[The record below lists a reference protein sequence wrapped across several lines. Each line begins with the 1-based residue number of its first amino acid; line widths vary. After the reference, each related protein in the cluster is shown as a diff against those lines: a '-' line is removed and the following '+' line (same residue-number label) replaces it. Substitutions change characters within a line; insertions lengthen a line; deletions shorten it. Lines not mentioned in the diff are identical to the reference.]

1 MDLMQWFRRS
11 EVKESA
17 AAKIIVTN
25 PGQPV
30 WSPRN
35 YEQFAREAYGKNVV
49 AYQAINKI
57 ADAISSVKLMVFR
70 GEQEIVD
77 HPLIRLLDRPNPM
90 QSGAEYMQAKIGYL
104 MIAGNGYE
112 ERVKVGQEVR
122 ELYQLRPDRMKI
134 IPSNNGIPAAYEY
147 TVAGRKV
154 RWEVDQRTL
163 DCDVRHLKLF
173 NPMDDWYGLSPVEA
187 GAYAIDQ
194 LNESMAW
201 LQALLQNSARPS
213 GALVLKDGGSLSD
226 DNFNRLKSQIEEQ
239 YSGSRNAGRPM
250 LLEGGLDWK
259 QMGLSPSDMGIIE
272 AKFSAARD
280 VALAFGVPP
289 MLLNIPGDNTY
300 SNYKEARLAFWE
312 DTVLPL
318 TNMILNDW
326 NNWLAQPYGV
336 EIRANMDEIP
346 AIAEKRQQLWQM
358 ADASNDLTINERRAI
373 KGYEP
378 IPGGDTIL
386 INASQIP
393 LNAATLPG
401 DLTAADVKAFAYGID
416 PKTVGYSI
424 DKEADRLQRWKKDW
438 EAFHGKA
445 EGYKPTESMA
455 REAERGLEWRRE
467 FGRGGTEVGVARA
480 RDISNRTNLSAD
492 TVKRMVSYF
501 ARHEVDKQGQ
511 GWSPDEEGYP
521 SAGRIAWALWGGDP
535 GRSWAEKIAR
545 NLEAE

>member
-1 MDLMQWFRRS
+1 MDLLRMFRQR
-11 EVKESA
+11 EIKESA

-49 AYQAINKI
+49 AYQSINKI
-57 ADAISSVKLMVFR
+57 AEAISSVKLTVFR
-70 GEQEIVD
+70 GEQELID
-77 HPLIRLLDRPNPM
+77 HPLIKLLDRPNPM
-90 QSGAEYMQAKIGYL
+90 QSGADYMQAKISYL
-104 MIAGNGYE
+104 LIAGNGYE
-112 ERVKVGQEVR
+112 ERVKIGQDVR

-134 IPSNNGIPAAYEY
+134 VPANNGVPAAYVY
-147 TVAGRKV
+147 TVAGRTV
-154 RWEVDQRTL
+154 RWEVDPRTL
-163 DCDVRHLKLF
+163 DCDVRHLKMF
-173 NPMDDWYGLSPVEA
+173 NPVDDWYGLSPVEA

-213 GALVLKDGGSLSD
+213 GALIIKDGGTLSD
-226 DNFNRLKSQIEEQ
+226 DNFNRLKAQIEEQ

-289 MLLNIPGDNTY
+289 LLLNIPGDNTY

-318 TNMILNDW
+318 TNVILNDW
-326 NNWLAQPYGV
+326 NNWLAAPYGV
-336 EIRANMDEIP
+336 TIRANMDEIP
-346 AIAEKRQQLWQM
+346 AIAEKRLQLWQM
-358 ADASNDLTINERRAI
+358 ADASNDLTINERRAM

-378 IPGGDTIL
+378 IPGGDVIL
-386 INASQIP
+386 VNASQIP
-393 LNAATLPG
+393 LGSPTEAELTPKDWAAL
-401 DLTAADVKAFAYGID
+401 AYGI
-416 PKTVGYSI
+416 
-424 DKEADRLQRWKKDW
+424 EQ
-438 EAFHGKA
+438 KA
-445 EGYKPTESMA
+445 EGHKPTTEMA
-455 REAERGLEWRRE
+455 REAERGLAWRKE
-467 FGRGGTEVGVARA
+467 FGRGGTEIGVARA
-480 RDISNRTNLSAD
+480 RDISNRANLSDD
-492 TVKRMVSYF
+492 TIKRMVSYF

-535 GRSWAEKIAR
+535 GRAWANRIAKQIDG
-545 NLEAE
+545 E

>member
-1 MDLMQWFRRS
+1 MDLTQWFRRR

-49 AYQAINKI
+49 AYQAVNKI

-70 GEQEIVD
+70 GEQELSD
-77 HPLIRLLDRPNPM
+77 HPLIKLLARPNPM
-90 QSGAEYMQAKIGYL
+90 QAGSDYIQAKVGYL
-104 MIAGNGYE
+104 MLAGNGYE
-112 ERVKVGQEVR
+112 ERVKVGKDVR

-134 IPSNNGIPAAYEY
+134 IPSNSGIPAAYEY
-147 TVAGRKV
+147 SVGGRKV
-154 RWEVDQRTL
+154 RFEVDQRTL
-163 DCDVRHLKLF
+163 DSDVRHLKLF
-173 NPMDDWYGLSPVEA
+173 NPVDDWYGLSPVEA

-226 DNFNRLKSQIEEQ
+226 DNFNRLKAQIEEQ

-259 QMGLSPSDMGIIE
+259 QMGLSPEDMGIIQ

-289 MLLNIPGDNTY
+289 LLLNIPGDNTY

-318 TNMILNDW
+318 MNMILADW
-326 NNWLAQPYGV
+326 NQWLAAPYGV
-336 EIRANMDEIP
+336 EIRPNVDEIP

-358 ADASNDLTINERRAI
+358 ADASNDLTLNERRAM
-373 KGYEP
+373 KGYGP
-378 IPGGDTIL
+378 VAGGDTIL
-386 INASQIP
+386 VSAAMIP
-393 LNAATLPG
+393 LPAGDASA
-401 DLTAADVKAFAYGID
+401 DLTKDDLRALAYGMEI
-416 PKTVGYSI
+416 K
-424 DKEADRLQRWKKDW
+424 AD
-438 EAFHGKA
+438 
-445 EGYKPTESMA
+445 GYKPTEEMA
-455 REAERGLEWRRE
+455 REAERGLRWRRE
-467 FGRGGTEVGVARA
+467 FGRGGTEIGVARA

-501 ARHEVDKQGQ
+501 ARHEVDKQGE
-511 GWSPDEEGYP
+511 GWSPDEKGYP
-521 SAGRIAWALWGGDP
+521 SAGRIAWALWGGDS
-535 GRSWAEKIAR
+535 GRDWAERIAAQ
-545 NLEAE
+545 LGDA

>member
-1 MDLMQWFRRS
+1 
-11 EVKESA
+11 
-17 AAKIIVTN
+17 
-25 PGQPV
+25 
-30 WSPRN
+30 
-35 YEQFAREAYGKNVV
+35 
-49 AYQAINKI
+49 
-57 ADAISSVKLMVFR
+57 
-70 GEQEIVD
+70 
-77 HPLIRLLDRPNPM
+77 
-90 QSGAEYMQAKIGYL
+90 
-104 MIAGNGYE
+104 
-112 ERVKVGQEVR
+112 
-122 ELYQLRPDRMKI
+122 
-134 IPSNNGIPAAYEY
+134 
-147 TVAGRKV
+147 
-154 RWEVDQRTL
+154 
-163 DCDVRHLKLF
+163 
-173 NPMDDWYGLSPVEA
+173 MDDWYGLSPVEA

-358 ADASNDLTINERRAI
+358 ADASNDLTINERRAM

-401 DLTAADVKAFAYGID
+401 DLTAADVKALAYGLE
-416 PKTVGYSI
+416 V
-424 DKEADRLQRWKKDW
+424 
-438 EAFHGKA
+438 KA

-455 REAERGLEWRRE
+455 AEAARGLEWRRE

-480 RDISNRTNLSAD
+480 RDISNRKNLSAD

-511 GWSPDEEGYP
+511 GWSPGEEGYP
-521 SAGRIAWALWGGDP
+521 SAGRIAWALWGGNS
-535 GRSWAEKIAR
+535 GRAWAEKIAR
-545 NLEAE
+545 SLEAE

>member
-1 MDLMQWFRRS
+1 MDFMQWFRGR
-11 EVKESA
+11 EAKQSA
-17 AAKIIVTN
+17 VSKVLVTN

-30 WSPRN
+30 WSARN
-35 YEQFAREAYGKNVV
+35 YEQFAKEAYGKNVV
-49 AYQAINKI
+49 AYQSINKI
-57 ADAISSVKLMVFR
+57 AEAISSVDFMVFR
-70 GEQEIVD
+70 GQQELAA
-77 HPLIRLLDRPNPM
+77 HPLLNLLDRPNPM
-90 QSGAEYMQAKIGYL
+90 QSGADYIHAKVGYL
-104 MIAGNGYE
+104 LIAGNGYE
-112 ERVKVGQEVR
+112 ERVKVGREVR

-134 IPSNNGIPAAYEY
+134 VPSNSGIPAAYEY
-147 TVAGRKV
+147 SVAGRKV
-154 RWEVDQRTL
+154 RFEVDQRTL
-163 DCDVRHLKLF
+163 ECDVRHLKMF
-173 NPMDDWYGLSPVEA
+173 NPTDDWYGLSPVEA

-259 QMGLSPSDMGIIE
+259 QMGLSPADMGIIE

-289 MLLNIPGDNTY
+289 LLLNIPGDNTY

-318 TNMILNDW
+318 LNVILNDW
-326 NNWLAQPYGV
+326 NNWLAAPYGV
-336 EIRANMDEIP
+336 EIRANVDEIP
-346 AIAEKRQQLWQM
+346 AIAEKRLQLWQM
-358 ADASNDLTINERRAI
+358 ADASNDLTINERRAM

-386 INASQIP
+386 VNATQIP
-393 LNAATLPG
+393 LQANFAVNDMTT
-401 DLTAADVKAFAYGID
+401 DEVKALAYGLE
-416 PKTVGYSI
+416 T
-424 DKEADRLQRWKKDW
+424 
-438 EAFHGKA
+438 KA
-445 EGYKPTESMA
+445 EGYKPTDSMA
-455 REAERGLEWRRE
+455 AEAERGLAWRRE
-467 FGRGGTEVGVARA
+467 FGRGGTEIGVARA
-480 RDISNRTNLSAD
+480 RDISNRANLSAD

-501 ARHEVDKQGQ
+501 ARHEVDKQGE
-511 GWSPDEEGYP
+511 GWSPGEKGYP

-535 GRSWAEKIAR
+535 GRAWANKIAAS
-545 NLEAE
+545 LEDA

>member
-1 MDLMQWFRRS
+1 MDFTQWFRRR
-11 EVKESA
+11 EAKESA
-17 AAKIIVTN
+17 VAKIIVTN

-49 AYQAINKI
+49 AYQSVNKI
-57 ADAISSVKLMVFR
+57 ADAISSVKFMVFR
-70 GEQEIVD
+70 GEQELTD
-77 HPLIRLLDRPNPM
+77 HPLLRLLDRPNPL
-90 QSGAEYMQAKIGYL
+90 QSGADYMQAKVGYL
-104 MIAGNGYE
+104 LLAGNGYE
-112 ERVKVGQEVR
+112 ERVKIGAEVR
-122 ELYQLRPDRMKI
+122 ELYQLRPDRMRI
-134 IPSNNGIPAAYEY
+134 VPANNGIPAAYEY
-147 TVAGRKV
+147 SVGGRKV
-154 RWEVDQRTL
+154 RFDVDARTL
-163 DCDVRHLKLF
+163 DSDLRHLKLF
-173 NPMDDWYGLSPVEA
+173 NPTDDWYGLSPVEA

-226 DNFNRLKSQIEEQ
+226 DNFNRLKAQIEEQ

-259 QMGLSPSDMGIIE
+259 QMGLSPADMGIIE

-289 MLLNIPGDNTY
+289 LLLNIPGDNTY

-318 TNMILNDW
+318 LNMMLNDW
-326 NNWLAQPYGV
+326 NAWLAAPYGV
-336 EIRANMDEIP
+336 ELRANVDEIP
-346 AIAEKRQQLWQM
+346 AIAEKRLQLWQM
-358 ADASNDLTINERRAI
+358 ADASNDLTINERRAM

-378 IPGGDTIL
+378 IVGGDVIL

-393 LNAATLPG
+393 LGSPLATELTPKDLAAL
-401 DLTAADVKAFAYGID
+401 AYGM
-416 PKTVGYSI
+416 
-424 DKEADRLQRWKKDW
+424 E
-438 EAFHGKA
+438 FKA
-445 EGYKPTESMA
+445 EGHKPTESMA
-455 REAERGLEWRRE
+455 AEARRGLEWRQE
-467 FGRGGTEVGVARA
+467 FGRGGTEIGVARA
-480 RDISNRTNLSAD
+480 RDISNRANLSAE

-501 ARHEVDKQGQ
+501 ARHEVDKQAEGF
-511 GWSPDEEGYP
+511 SPGEKGYP

-535 GRSWAEKIAR
+535 GKAWAEKIAAR
-545 NLEAE
+545 LEAE

>member
-1 MDLMQWFRRS
+1 MDWTQWFRRR

-30 WSPRN
+30 WSARN

-49 AYQAINKI
+49 AYQAVNKI
-57 ADAISSVKLMVFR
+57 SEAISSVKLMVFR
-70 GEQEIVD
+70 GEQELRD
-77 HPLIRLLDRPNPM
+77 HPLMALLDQPNPM
-90 QSGAEYMQAKIGYL
+90 QSGPDYIQSKIGYL
-104 MIAGNGYE
+104 LLAGNGYE

-147 TVAGRKV
+147 SVGGRKV
-154 RWEVDQRTL
+154 RFEVDQRTL
-163 DCDVRHLKLF
+163 DSDLRHLKLF
-173 NPMDDWYGLSPVEA
+173 NPIDDWYGLSPVEA

-259 QMGLSPSDMGIIE
+259 QMGLSPADMGIIE

-289 MLLNIPGDNTY
+289 LMLNIPGDNTY

-318 TNMILNDW
+318 LNMVLKDW
-326 NNWLAQPYGV
+326 NAWLAKPYGV
-336 EIRANMDEIP
+336 EIRPNVDEIP

-358 ADASNDLTINERRAI
+358 ADASNDLTINERRAM
-373 KGYEP
+373 KGYGP
-378 IPGGDTIL
+378 IDGGDVVL

-393 LNAATLPG
+393 LGSPVDAE
-401 DLTAADVKAFAYGID
+401 LTAKDLAAFAYGI
-416 PKTVGYSI
+416 
-424 DKEADRLQRWKKDW
+424 EQ
-438 EAFHGKA
+438 KA

-467 FGRGGTEVGVARA
+467 FGRGGTEIGVARA
-480 RDISNRTNLSAD
+480 RDISNRANLSES

-511 GWSPDEEGYP
+511 GWSPGEDGYP

-535 GRSWAEKIAR
+535 GRAWAEKIAR
-545 NLEAE
+545 SLEAD

>member
-1 MDLMQWFRRS
+1 MDWTQWFRRR
-11 EVKESA
+11 EIKESA

-49 AYQAINKI
+49 AYQAVNKI
-57 ADAISSVKLMVFR
+57 GDALSSVKLMVMR
-70 GEQEIVD
+70 GQQELAD
-77 HPLIRLLDRPNPM
+77 HPLLRLLDRPNPM
-90 QSGAEYMQAKIGYL
+90 QSGADYMQAKIGYL
-104 MIAGNGYE
+104 MLAGNGYE
-112 ERVKVGQEVR
+112 ERVKIGQDVR

-134 IPSNNGIPAAYEY
+134 VPANNGIPAAYEY

-154 RWEVDQRTL
+154 RFDVDQRTL
-163 DCDVRHLKLF
+163 DSDVRHIKLF

-259 QMGLSPSDMGIIE
+259 QMGLSPADMGIIE

-280 VALAFGVPP
+280 VAMAFGVPP
-289 MLLNIPGDNTY
+289 LLLNIPGDNTY

-318 TNMILNDW
+318 LHMILNDW
-326 NNWLAQPYGV
+326 NNWLAAPYGV
-336 EIRANMDEIP
+336 EIKANIDEIP

-358 ADASNDLTINERRAI
+358 ADASTDLTINERRAM
-373 KGYEP
+373 KGYGP
-378 IPGGDTIL
+378 IAGGDVVL

-393 LNAATLPG
+393 LGSPVDAE
-401 DLTAADVKAFAYGID
+401 LTAKDLAALAFGIEQKGD
-416 PKTVGYSI
+416 SI
-424 DKEADRLQRWKKDW
+424 ERGADRLAAWKKDW
-438 EAFHGKA
+438 EHVHGKA
-445 EGYKPTESMA
+445 DGHKPTDAMT
-455 REAERGLEWRRE
+455 REAARGLEWRRE
-467 FGRGGTEVGVARA
+467 FNRGGTEIGVARA
-480 RDISNRTNLSAD
+480 RDISNRANLSD
-492 TVKRMVSYF
+492 ETVKRMVSYF

-511 GWSPDEEGYP
+511 GWSPGEDGYP

-535 GRSWAEKIAR
+535 GKAWAEKIAAR
-545 NLEAE
+545 LKDD

>member
-1 MDLMQWFRRS
+1 
-11 EVKESA
+11 
-17 AAKIIVTN
+17 
-25 PGQPV
+25 
-30 WSPRN
+30 
-35 YEQFAREAYGKNVV
+35 
-49 AYQAINKI
+49 
-57 ADAISSVKLMVFR
+57 
-70 GEQEIVD
+70 
-77 HPLIRLLDRPNPM
+77 
-90 QSGAEYMQAKIGYL
+90 
-104 MIAGNGYE
+104 
-112 ERVKVGQEVR
+112 
-122 ELYQLRPDRMKI
+122 
-134 IPSNNGIPAAYEY
+134 
-147 TVAGRKV
+147 
-154 RWEVDQRTL
+154 
-163 DCDVRHLKLF
+163 
-173 NPMDDWYGLSPVEA
+173 
-187 GAYAIDQ
+187 
-194 LNESMAW
+194 
-201 LQALLQNSARPS
+201 
-213 GALVLKDGGSLSD
+213 
-226 DNFNRLKSQIEEQ
+226 
-239 YSGSRNAGRPM
+239 M

-259 QMGLSPSDMGIIE
+259 QMGLSPADMGIIE

-289 MLLNIPGDNTY
+289 LLLNIPGDNTY

-312 DTVLPL
+312 DTVMPL
-318 TNMILNDW
+318 TGMILNDW

-336 EIRANMDEIP
+336 EIKANVDEIP
-346 AIAEKRQQLWQM
+346 AIAEKRQQLWSM
-358 ADASNDLTINERRAI
+358 ADASTDLTINERRAM

-393 LNAATLPG
+393 LTAAALPG
-401 DLTAADVKAFAYGID
+401 DLTAADIKAFAYGID

-467 FGRGGTEVGVARA
+467 FGRGGTEIGVARA

-535 GRSWAEKIAR
+535 GRAWAEKIAR
-545 NLEAE
+545 SLEAE

>member
-1 MDLMQWFRRS
+1 MNFLKMFRER

-17 AAKIIVTN
+17 TSKIIVTN
-25 PGQPV
+25 PGQPI

-49 AYQAINKI
+49 AYQSINKI

-70 GEQEIVD
+70 GEQELID
-77 HPLIRLLDRPNPM
+77 HPLIKLLDRPNPL
-90 QSGAEYMQAKIGYL
+90 QAGADYMTAKIGYL
-104 MIAGNGYE
+104 LIAGNGYE
-112 ERVKVGQEVR
+112 ERVKIGQEVR

-134 IPSNNGIPAAYEY
+134 IPANNGVPAAYEY
-147 TVAGRKV
+147 TVGGRKV
-154 RWEVDQRTL
+154 RWEVDPRTL
-163 DCDVRHLKLF
+163 DSDVRHLKMF
-173 NPMDDWYGLSPVEA
+173 NPTDDWYGLSPVEA

-213 GALVLKDGGSLSD
+213 GALVIKDGGSLSD
-226 DNFNRLKSQIEEQ
+226 DNFNRLKAQIEEQ

-250 LLEGGLDWK
+250 LLEGGLDWR
-259 QMGLSPSDMGIIE
+259 QMGLSPADMGIIE

-289 MLLNIPGDNTY
+289 LLLNIPGDNTY

-318 TNMILNDW
+318 LNVILNDW
-326 NNWLAQPYGV
+326 NNWLAAPYGV
-336 EIRANMDEIP
+336 TIKADVDSIP
-346 AIAEKRQQLWQM
+346 AIAEKRMQMWQM
-358 ADASNDLTINERRAI
+358 ADASTDLTINERRAM

-378 IPGGDTIL
+378 IAGGDVIL
-386 INASQIP
+386 VNASQIP
-393 LNAATLPG
+393 LGAPSDAE
-401 DLTAADVKAFAYGID
+401 LTAKDLVALAYGI
-416 PKTVGYSI
+416 
-424 DKEADRLQRWKKDW
+424 EQ
-438 EAFHGKA
+438 KA
-445 EGYKPTESMA
+445 EGYKPTSEMA
-455 REAERGLEWRRE
+455 AEAERGLAWRRE
-467 FGRGGTEVGVARA
+467 FNRGGTEVGVARA
-480 RDISNRTNLSAD
+480 RDISNRANLSAD

-511 GWSPDEEGYP
+511 GWSPGEDGYP

-535 GRSWAEKIAR
+535 GRAWANRIAKQIDG
-545 NLEAE
+545 E

>member
-57 ADAISSVKLMVFR
+57 ADAISSVRLVVFR

-90 QSGAEYMQAKIGYL
+90 QSGAEYIQAKIGYL

-134 IPSNNGIPAAYEY
+134 IPSNSGIPAAYEY

-312 DTVLPL
+312 DSVLPL

-358 ADASNDLTINERRAI
+358 ADASNDLTINERRAM

-401 DLTAADVKAFAYGID
+401 DLTAADVKALAYGLE
-416 PKTVGYSI
+416 V
-424 DKEADRLQRWKKDW
+424 
-438 EAFHGKA
+438 KA

-455 REAERGLEWRRE
+455 AEAARGLEWRRE
-467 FGRGGTEVGVARA
+467 FGRGGTEIGVARA

-545 NLEAE
+545 SLEAD